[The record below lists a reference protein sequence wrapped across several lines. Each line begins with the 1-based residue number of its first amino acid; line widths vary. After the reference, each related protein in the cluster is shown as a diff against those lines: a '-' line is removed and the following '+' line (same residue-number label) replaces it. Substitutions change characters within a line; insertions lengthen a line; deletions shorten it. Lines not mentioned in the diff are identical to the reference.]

1 MNKLPCPQI
10 RINVK
15 LIKIQFEFLTIQDY
29 QDKTNTHTHSNAYFS
44 FKISRIHEKCTILR
58 SNLLNSLK
66 F

>member
-29 QDKTNTHTHSNAYFS
+29 QDKTNTHTHTLM
-44 FKISRIHEKCTILR
+44 HILVLR
-58 SNLLNSLK
+58 
-66 F
+66 